1 MLYMNYGISVCAGF
15 WFVILKEQRYVLTS
29 YLNSH
34 SGGIS
39 LCVESL
45 VSNKRLTHA
54 AALVYSV

>member
-15 WFVILKEQRYVLTS
+15 CFVILKEQRYVLTS

-45 VSNKRLTHA
+45 ESNRR
-54 AALVYSV
+54 